1 VRPDEDPV
9 NLPCSHPAGVPPPQP
24 CAILPA
30 DLPAKRSSEPV
41 SVPSTTWAAQRP
53 PLPATQELALTI
65 ARFLDQKL
73 ATDIAVLDVS
83 GPLVIT
89 DYFVIATVRSA
100 RQGLAIAREL
110 DASMKHQ
117 GHRRRNPSNL
127 DGDEPTWVLRDYDD
141 VVVHLFQAEARAFY
155 DLESLWA
162 DAPRVPFTAEP
173 RATEAPVAHVER
185 RHSAFRIL
193 PGMEE
198 DRDG

>member
-1 VRPDEDPV
+1 
-9 NLPCSHPAGVPPPQP
+9 
-24 CAILPA
+24 
-30 DLPAKRSSEPV
+30 LPAKRSIEPV
-41 SVPSTTWAAQRP
+41 SVPTTTRAAQR
-53 PLPATQELALTI
+53 
-65 ARFLDQKL
+65 
-73 ATDIAVLDVS
+73 LDVS

-100 RQGLAIAREL
+100 RQALAIAKEL

-117 GHRRRNPSNL
+117 GHRRRNASNM
-127 DGDEPTWVLRDYDD
+127 DGDEPSWVLRDYDD

-173 RATEAPVAHVER
+173 RTAAPVEQVER